1 MIKLISIE
9 LRKIFYKKSIFLM
22 FGLIIIFCFL
32 NNILYRID
40 YDNDGNY
47 KYTARNDI
55 KVEEKELEEELK
67 KYDFQKSNEFSM
79 YLAVKTK
86 LDLIK
91 LKKQYANTSWQYYKI
106 NDYLYDLIYKLNE
119 YHYGKEKDENFL
131 QLELEYKFLLDKIN
145 NDDWEYFLSKERDVL
160 VKKQLELNEQLKKK
174 ADIKQQL
181 VLKEQLDEI
190 DFQLKVLMFRL
201 TDKIKYDSSYLNVLL
216 ENYQDNYKIVS
227 KYKKINRDHEQEF
240 LYRVALSDMKV
251 SEYILKHKKNI
262 NKQNNLSYQLRTIVS
277 DYELFIVLLIL
288 IVSSTILTDEFRDG
302 TIKLLLIKPYSRGK
316 ILLGKYLSVV
326 IFMGITILFLI
337 VIQLLIGGIIFGM
350 DSLKL
355 PVVAYHFE
363 LGKTVEYSIFS
374 YMMIQILAKIPFLL
388 MMITIAIVLGV
399 LTNSSVLAMIF
410 PLTLYLFNSS
420 LSSLCIKYKL
430 EFMKYLV
437 NINWN
442 LNDYLFGGISDN
454 PYISFK
460 FSIVILISY
469 FFVLWV
475 LTFICFKRKDI
486 KNI

>member
-1 MIKLISIE
+1 
-9 LRKIFYKKSIFLM
+9 
-22 FGLIIIFCFL
+22 
-32 NNILYRID
+32 
-40 YDNDGNY
+40 
-47 KYTARNDI
+47 
-55 KVEEKELEEELK
+55 
-67 KYDFQKSNEFSM
+67 
-79 YLAVKTK
+79 
-86 LDLIK
+86 
-91 LKKQYANTSWQYYKI
+91 
-106 NDYLYDLIYKLNE
+106 
-119 YHYGKEKDENFL
+119 
-131 QLELEYKFLLDKIN
+131 
-145 NDDWEYFLSKERDVL
+145 
-160 VKKQLELNEQLKKK
+160 
-174 ADIKQQL
+174 
-181 VLKEQLDEI
+181 
-190 DFQLKVLMFRL
+190 
-201 TDKIKYDSSYLNVLL
+201 
-216 ENYQDNYKIVS
+216 
-227 KYKKINRDHEQEF
+227 
-240 LYRVALSDMKV
+240 MKV

-442 LNDYLFGGISDN
+442 LNDYLFGGSAG
-454 PYISFK
+454 YIQNK
-460 FSIVILISY
+460 AEVMRRILE
-469 FFVLWV
+469 
-475 LTFICFKRKDI
+475 FIKGEI
-486 KNI
+486 G